1 MTKRQQLVLMFKQ
14 LQEFCKQN
22 GIQVIAVAGYEND
35 NRELTSIS
43 YARGDS
49 KAVVPMILEE
59 MKINSNL
66 DKFIRATAVSYT
78 HLTLPTNSLV

>member
-14 LQEFCKQN
+14 LQEFCNQN
-22 GIQVIAVAGYEND
+22 CIQVIAVAGYEND

-49 KAVVPMILEE
+49 KQMVQMITEE

-66 DKFIRATAVSYT
+66 DEFIRTTVVMKY
-78 HLTLPTNSLV
+78 

>member
-1 MTKRQQLVLMFKQ
+1 MTKRQQLGLMFKQ

-35 NRELTSIS
+35 SGELTSIS
-43 YARGDS
+43 YACGHS
-49 KAVVPMILEE
+49 KQIVQMITEE

-66 DKFIRATAVSYT
+66 DEFIRTTAVMKY
-78 HLTLPTNSLV
+78 

>member
-1 MTKRQQLVLMFKQ
+1 MTKRQQLGLMFKQ

-35 NRELTSIS
+35 SGELTSIS
-43 YARGDS
+43 YARGHS
-49 KAVVPMILEE
+49 KQIVQMITEE

-66 DKFIRATAVSYT
+66 DEFIRATSVMKY
-78 HLTLPTNSLV
+78 

>member
-1 MTKRQQLVLMFKQ
+1 MTKRQQLGLMFKQ

-35 NRELTSIS
+35 SGELTSIS
-43 YARGDS
+43 YARGHS
-49 KAVVPMILEE
+49 KQIVQMITEE

-66 DKFIRATAVSYT
+66 DEFIRTTSVMKY
-78 HLTLPTNSLV
+78 